1 MKDNWNAEDYA
12 KNSQCQL
19 QLGEELIEK
28 LSLTGNES
36 LLDIGC
42 GDGKI
47 SAKLSTI
54 LKKGEAVGIDAS
66 ENMINLASKEFP
78 NDKFQNLTFYRM
90 DAYEINFSKK
100 FDVVYSNA
108 CLHWIKDHSGVLG
121 KVRECLK
128 PKGRI
133 LFQMGGRGNVG
144 EVLNVVKLVSNKENW
159 SRYFDN
165 FVTPYYFYDIKDYEI
180 WLSENHFKSNRL
192 ELIEKNI
199 KHSGEESFKGWLR
212 TTWFPFTDRL
222 PEVLRETFLNEVSE
236 TYKIEHP
243 ADKSGAINVKM
254 VRLEVEAYAV

>member
-1 MKDNWNAEDYA
+1 MKLNWNAEDYA

-28 LSLTGNES
+28 LSLTGNET

-47 SAKLSTI
+47 TAKLSAI

-66 ENMINLASKEFP
+66 ENLINFALKEFP
-78 NDKFQNLTFYRM
+78 KDKFKNLTFYHM
-90 DAYEINFSKK
+90 DACAVNLSKK
-100 FDVVYSNA
+100 FDIAFSSA
-108 CLHWIKDHSGVLG
+108 CLHWVKDHSGVLG
-121 KVRECLK
+121 KVRACLK
-128 PKGRI
+128 PNGRI
-133 LFQMGGRGNVG
+133 LFQMGGRGNVA
-144 EVLNVVKLVSNKENW
+144 EVLNAVKLVMSKPYW
-159 SRYFDN
+159 SKYFDN
-165 FVTPYYFYDIKDYEI
+165 FIMPYYFYDIKDYEI
-180 WLSENHFKSNRL
+180 WLPKNNFKPLRL

-222 PEVLRETFLNEVSE
+222 PEALRETFLDEVSE

>member
-1 MKDNWNAEDYA
+1 MKHNWNAEDYA

-47 SAKLSTI
+47 SAKLSKI
-54 LKKGEAVGIDAS
+54 LKNGEVVGIDAS

-78 NDKFQNLTFYRM
+78 KHKFPNLTFSQM
-90 DAYEINFSKK
+90 DAGEINFFNK
-100 FDVVYSNA
+100 FDIAFSNA
-108 CLHWIKDHSGVLG
+108 CLHWIKDHGSVLK
-121 KVRECLK
+121 KVRACLK

-133 LFQMGGRGNVG
+133 LFQMGGRGNVD
-144 EVLNVVKLVSNKENW
+144 EVLNAVKLVKNKQNW
-159 SRYFDN
+159 SKYFDN

-180 WLSENHFKSNRL
+180 WLSENHFKPLRL
-192 ELIEKNI
+192 ELITKNI
-199 KHSGEESFKGWLR
+199 KHAGEESFKGWFR
-212 TTWFPFTDRL
+212 TIGFPFTDCL
-222 PEVLRETFLNEVSE
+222 PESLRETFLDEVSE
-236 TYKIEHP
+236 SYKMDHP
-243 ADKSGAINVKM
+243 ADKSGNINVKM

>member
-1 MKDNWNAEDYA
+1 MKHNWNAEDYA

-47 SAKLSTI
+47 TAKLSTI
-54 LKKGEAVGIDAS
+54 LKKGEVVGIDAS

-78 NDKFQNLTFYRM
+78 NDKFQNLTFYQM
-90 DAYEINFSKK
+90 DACAINFSKK
-100 FDVVYSNA
+100 FYIAFSNA
-108 CLHWIKDHSGVLG
+108 CLHWIKDHSGVLE
-121 KVRECLK
+121 KVHTCLK

-133 LFQMGGRGNVG
+133 IFQMGGRGNVA
-144 EVLNVVKLVSNKENW
+144 EVLNAVKLVMGKPDW
-159 SRYFDN
+159 SKYFDN
-165 FVTPYYFYDIKDYEI
+165 FVTPYYFYDIKDYEV
-180 WLSENHFKSNRL
+180 WLSENDFKPVRL
-192 ELIEKNI
+192 ELII
-199 KHSGEESFKGWLR
+199 KDIKYAGEESFKGWLR

-222 PEVLRETFLNEVSE
+222 PESLKETFLDEVSE
-236 TYKIEHP
+236 TYKISHP
-243 ADKSGAINVKM
+243 ADESGNINVKM

>member
-1 MKDNWNAEDYA
+1 MEQNWNGEDYA

-47 SAKLSTI
+47 TAKLSKI
-54 LKKGEAVGIDAS
+54 LNNGEVVGIDAS
-66 ENMINLASKEFP
+66 ENLINFASKEFQ
-78 NDKFQNLTFYRM
+78 NDKFKNLTFYQM
-90 DAYEINFSKK
+90 DACAINFSKK
-100 FDVVYSNA
+100 FDIAFSNA
-108 CLHWIKDHSGVLG
+108 CLHWVKDHSGVLE
-121 KVRECLK
+121 KVHTSLK

-133 LFQMGGRGNVG
+133 LFQMGGRGNVA
-144 EVLNVVKLVSNKENW
+144 EILNAVQLVKNKQNW
-159 SRYFDN
+159 SKYFDN
-165 FVTPYYFYDIKDYEI
+165 FIMPYYFYDIKDYEI
-180 WLSENHFKSNRL
+180 WLAENHFKPLRL
-192 ELIEKNI
+192 ELITKNI
-199 KHSGEESFKGWLR
+199 KHPSEENFKGWLR

-222 PEVLRETFLNEVSE
+222 PEALRETFLDEVSE

-254 VRLEVEAYAV
+254 VRLEVEAHAV

>member
-1 MKDNWNAEDYA
+1 MKQNWNAEDYA

-47 SAKLSTI
+47 TAKLSKI
-54 LKKGEAVGIDAS
+54 LKNGEVVGIDAS
-66 ENMINLASKEFP
+66 ENLINFASKEFP
-78 NDKFQNLTFYRM
+78 NDKFQNLTFYQM
-90 DAYEINFSKK
+90 DACAINFSEK
-100 FDVVYSNA
+100 FDIAFSNA
-108 CLHWIKDHSGVLG
+108 CLHWVKDHSGVLG
-121 KVRECLK
+121 KVRACLE

-144 EVLNVVKLVSNKENW
+144 EVLNAVKLVSSKENW
-159 SRYFDN
+159 SMYFDN
-165 FVTPYYFYDIKDYEI
+165 LVTPYYFYDIKDYEI
-180 WLSENHFKSNRL
+180 WLSENHFKPLRL

-199 KHSGEESFKGWLR
+199 KHPSEESFKGWLR

-222 PEVLRETFLNEVSE
+222 PEALRETFLDAISE
-236 TYKIEHP
+236 TYKIKHP
-243 ADKSGAINVKM
+243 ADKSGGINVKM

>member
-1 MKDNWNAEDYA
+1 MKHNWNAEDYA

-47 SAKLSTI
+47 TAKLSKI
-54 LKKGEAVGIDAS
+54 LKKGEAVGIDSS
-66 ENMINLASKEFP
+66 ENLINFALKEFP
-78 NDKFQNLTFYRM
+78 NNKFKNLRFYNM
-90 DAYEINFSKK
+90 NACEINFSKK
-100 FDVVYSNA
+100 FDVAFSNA

-121 KVRECLK
+121 KVRACLK
-128 PKGRI
+128 PNGRI
-133 LFQMGGRGNVG
+133 LFQMGGRGNVA
-144 EVLNVVKLVSNKENW
+144 EVLNAVKLVMSKPDW
-159 SRYFDN
+159 SKYFDN
-165 FVTPYYFYDIKDYEI
+165 FIMPYYFYDIKDYEI
-180 WLSENHFKSNRL
+180 WLSENHFKPLRL
-192 ELIEKNI
+192 ELIAKNI
-199 KHSGEESFKGWLR
+199 KHAGEESFKGWLR

-222 PEVLRETFLNEVSE
+222 PEALRETFLNEVSE

-243 ADKSGAINVKM
+243 ADKSGNINVKM